1 MGGRKRSEC
10 IGKFLW
16 WKVSNPWWEEGREVS
31 VLESFCGL
39 EMCADVKDCLL
50 VKSLA
55 FENSSIQEVYFFVL
69 DFSRKFN
76 CRVVT
81 VC

>member
-1 MGGRKRSEC
+1 M
-10 IGKFLW
+10 
-16 WKVSNPWWEEGREVS
+16 S

-39 EMCADVKDCLL
+39 EMCADNKDCLL
-50 VKSLA
+50 VKSFA
-55 FENSSIQEVYFFVL
+55 FENSGTQEVYFFVW

-76 CRVVT
+76 CRVLT